1 MPPRGDGAERDG
13 RARLAGKPAAGSPAP
28 PVSPRAPTLALG
40 RLQDAACARPLWF
53 FAPSS
58 RLGLSTERLLFERKK
73 NNKIELLVGVRGLC
87 GFAIYFFILLW
98 RPRCFQALFL
108 LPWVSKRSKFVLGG
122 SGLTLLAAFALQCV
136 AVSAAVH
143 DTRTQTFRLV

>member
-13 RARLAGKPAAGSPAP
+13 RARLAGNPAAGSPAP
-28 PVSPRAPTLALG
+28 PVSPRAPALALG

-87 GFAIYFFILLW
+87 GFAIYFFYFIVAATLFSGVVLI
-98 RPRCFQALFL
+98 ALGIQE
-108 LPWVSKRSKFVLGG
+108 K
-122 SGLTLLAAFALQCV
+122 
-136 AVSAAVH
+136 
-143 DTRTQTFRLV
+143 

>member
-73 NNKIELLVGVRGLC
+73 NNKIELLVGVRVYVVLLFIFLFYC
-87 GFAIYFFILLW
+87 GGHVVFRRCSYCPGY
-98 RPRCFQALFL
+98 PRE
-108 LPWVSKRSKFVLGG
+108 VSLYWEAR
-122 SGLTLLAAFALQCV
+122 
-136 AVSAAVH
+136 
-143 DTRTQTFRLV
+143 D